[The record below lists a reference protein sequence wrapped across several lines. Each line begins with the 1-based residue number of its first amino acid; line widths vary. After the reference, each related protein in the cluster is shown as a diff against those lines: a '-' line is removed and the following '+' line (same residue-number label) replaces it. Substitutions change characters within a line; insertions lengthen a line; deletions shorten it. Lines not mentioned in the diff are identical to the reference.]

1 MSDAHEVGPLLLGV
15 LDAELRADEALTY
28 PNISRFADAVVQAAR
43 EIGQPV
49 LMPVG
54 ADGQRILGAV
64 ALRCEGEIEHWGWRT
79 SIRGR
84 DVLLVAVTGVSD
96 LESAAAAESALRL
109 GARTVHLC
117 AVDPAVLGGTAV
129 DSFTSVGLFESDI
142 NSRRSA

>member
-1 MSDAHEVGPLLLGV
+1 MSDTYEVGPLLLGV
-15 LDAELRADEALTY
+15 LDAELRADRALTY
-28 PNISRFADAVVQAAR
+28 PNISRFADAVVQSAR

-64 ALRCEGEIEHWGWRT
+64 ELRCEGGIEQWGWRT

-84 DVLLVAVTGVSD
+84 DVLLVAVTGVSE
-96 LESAAAAESALRL
+96 LETAAAAESALRL

-117 AVDPAVLGGTAV
+117 AVDSAVLGGAAV
-129 DSFTSVGLFESDI
+129 ESFTSVGLFESEIDR
-142 NSRRSA
+142 RRSA